1 VRFAVCR
8 GRRTPPLGA
17 FLTLFVVTT
26 LSGWSAPL
34 WRVQRVTNGW
44 LPFAIFTGVILC
56 GSYLIISLLIAEL
69 LTRFQTSV
77 EQHREDEAAAA
88 ARDAALERSA
98 QRARRVRVLLKIA
111 RVFNVAAWRRITVDD
126 ATTLLA
132 GRCAAARRGRRADRA
147 LRGRL
152 RGALGGAS
160 ELAWARLRRTWALQG
175 LAPRSG
181 RGAKLREFVMS
192 DDTALG
198 RTIHFA
204 ILFNL
209 IALALDGH
217 GIAPALATGLQIA
230 NAVFTWLFFSEL
242 LIKWTVPGMYDYYTA
257 SPGMNAFDTA
267 IVMSSLVEIAL
278 SDSSSGGALRIV
290 RMCRL
295 VRAARA
301 GRLARRWPALRTVA
315 QILVHSSEGLAPVML
330 LLLLFLF
337 VAALL
342 GMQLFGAT
350 FDGGRADDDVARDD
364 AAGLVDDD
372 ELASSF
378 ADISV
383 SMRFDS
389 FGWAM
394 IECFHVLCG
403 EGWSGRMYAAMVRT
417 GSGAS
422 FLYFVVILVFGQ
434 YVERYRLP
442 CCCCPTL

>member
-1 VRFAVCR
+1 MRFAVCR

-26 LSGWSAPL
+26 VSGWSAPL

-69 LTRFQTSV
+69 LTRFQHSV
-77 EQHREDEAAAA
+77 EQHREDEEAAA

-111 RVFNVAAWRRITVDD
+111 RVFNEAAWRRITVDE
-126 ATTLLA
+126 ALLA
-132 GRCAAARRGRRADRA
+132 GRCAAARRGRRADRT
-147 LRGRL
+147 LRGQL

-181 RGAKLREFVMS
+181 RGATLREFVMS

-217 GIAPALATGLQIA
+217 GITPALATGLQIA
-230 NAVFTWLFFSEL
+230 NAVFTWLFFGEL
-242 LIKWTVPGMYDYYTA
+242 MIKWTVPGMYDYYTA

-267 IVMSSLVEIAL
+267 IVISSLAEIAF
-278 SDSSSGGALRIV
+278 SDSSSGG
-290 RMCRL
+290 
-295 VRAARA
+295 
-301 GRLARRWPALRTVA
+301 ALRTVA

-330 LLLLFLF
+330 LLLMFLF

-383 SMRFDS
+383 FMRFDS

-394 IECFHVLCG
+394 IECFHVMCG

-422 FLYFVVILVFGQ
+422 FLYFVVILIFGQ
-434 YVERYRLP
+434 YVERHCLP
-442 CCCCPTL
+442 CCCCPTV